1 METTLKGTKL
11 IFTKSKSVYKNK
23 TGSRPK
29 AKEIFNGEE
38 VTTTE
43 GSGNRFAALA
53 NICVSVNGS
62 NGTHDGSE
70 DDGEHWASRL
80 LLKELI
86 VNDVDYTLVVV
97 SRWYCSKI
105 GPRLFKRINEV
116 GLSATRNMSG
126 STIHEPQKIDIDNIV
141 KD

>member
-53 NICVSVNGS
+53 NICVLVNGS

-70 DDGEHWASRL
+70 DDEEHWASRL

-97 SRWYCSKI
+97 SR
-105 GPRLFKRINEV
+105 
-116 GLSATRNMSG
+116 
-126 STIHEPQKIDIDNIV
+126 
-141 KD
+141 